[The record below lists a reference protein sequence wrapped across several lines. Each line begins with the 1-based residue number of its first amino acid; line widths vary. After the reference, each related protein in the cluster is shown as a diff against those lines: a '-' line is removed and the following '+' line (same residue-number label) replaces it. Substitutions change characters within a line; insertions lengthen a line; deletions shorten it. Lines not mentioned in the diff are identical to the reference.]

1 MANEITINSVSG
13 ITPPFSG
20 YCCDIYG
27 NQCVFIG
34 VINSIPTVISLT
46 PQFNTAPAIGF
57 KIIQDDGCEFL
68 QTVNCEL

>member
-34 VINSIPTVISLT
+34 VINTIPTVISLT
-46 PQFNTAPAIGF
+46 PQFNTAPAI
-57 KIIQDDGCEFL
+57 
-68 QTVNCEL
+68 